1 MNPNNIKFDEIKMQI
16 WGFRILRIGL
26 ALVFVWF
33 GSQQLMDPSGW
44 TRLVPDFV
52 ESVISKDKFI
62 IANGLFDLIGG
73 ILLLLNVWVRWVAV
87 LLAVHLF
94 SIAIN
99 FGFSGNGVR
108 DLGLGMASLA
118 LSFLSPSKKS

>member
-1 MNPNNIKFDEIKMQI
+1 MNAIKFDEIKMQI

-26 ALVFVWF
+26 ALVFLWF

-52 ESVISKDKFI
+52 ESVMSKEKFI

-73 ILLLLNVWVRWVAV
+73 ILLLLNFWVRWIAV
-87 LLAVHLF
+87 LLTVHLL
-94 SIAIN
+94 SIAFN

-108 DLGLGMASLA
+108 DFGLAMACLA
-118 LSFLSPSKKS
+118 LSFLSPGKSIQ